1 MNKLQ
6 VFENEQFGEIR
17 TIQQNEEILFIA
29 VDVCRALEI
38 GQVTNTIRRLD
49 DDEKSPY
56 FN

>member
-38 GQVTNTIRRLD
+38 GQVTNTIRR
-49 DDEKSPY
+49 
-56 FN
+56 